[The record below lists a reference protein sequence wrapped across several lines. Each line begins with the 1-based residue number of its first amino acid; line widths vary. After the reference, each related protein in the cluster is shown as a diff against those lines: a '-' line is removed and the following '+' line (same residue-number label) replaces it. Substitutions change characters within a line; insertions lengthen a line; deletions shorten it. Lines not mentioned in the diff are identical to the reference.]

1 MSWLLSISYALGIGF
16 EAILLLTLINGSGRT
31 YAAMI
36 VYCAFLLI
44 STLSDVSMW
53 FLVGRRTFAYFHY
66 VWTAEF
72 IRQTCQLGFV
82 ITLVSQALPPGRQR
96 ATIMRAVVV
105 GTAAVVVGSL
115 MIYQDPLI
123 STWLSKVIRNVS
135 FTAAL
140 INLVLWFALVASKNR
155 DTRLLMISGGLGIQ
169 MTGDA
174 VTQSLKQFHFTIPI
188 ADFVGA
194 GSFFLCLFIW
204 WQAFR
209 EKPELTPAPPNQA
222 PTQEPL

>member
-16 EAILLLTLINGSGRT
+16 EVILLFTLINGSGRT

-53 FLVGRRTFAYFHY
+53 FLVGRRTNAYFNY

-82 ITLVSQALPPGRQR
+82 ITLVSQALPSTRR
-96 ATIMRAVVV
+96 ATIMRALIA
-105 GTAAVVVGSL
+105 GTAGLVIGSL
-115 MIYQDPLI
+115 IIYHVPLI
-123 STWLSKVIRNVS
+123 SFWLSKVNRNVS
-135 FTAAL
+135 FAAAL
-140 INLVLWFALVASKNR
+140 INLVLWFALVASRNR

-174 VTQSLKQFHFTIPI
+174 VAQSLKQFRFTFQI

-194 GSFFLCLFIW
+194 ASFFLCLFIW

-209 EKPELTPAPPNQA
+209 EKPESAGIRTVPGSV
-222 PTQEPL
+222 